1 MFKLNAITALSILI
15 LGLVLIPSSVQA
27 NPCGTFPSGMSYCQQ
42 LSIANQQ
49 SSAVAAGTQV
59 MLNYNALEYN
69 TYLASNL
76 MNIEVYNSI
85 SGNVLYTWLV
95 GNTLNENQNTL
106 LSTSANIL
114 YWINLDTPIAAS
126 STDSNIYLAYFP
138 TTNDLFNGNNLGT
151 APQLYCASGC
161 PSTSYAGVD
170 NGQKVFPLLYQNFAG
185 NTIPTTPTNWTD
197 AGAPGTAFT
206 INNGIT
212 LNPDSAMV
220 TSASY
225 GLNSTQI
232 EDIYGNLQGSST
244 ATNIYFGYTNSNNA
258 DCLGWGVGGNGVTG
272 APASNSI
279 IYNFYGN
286 TCSHSSAAF
295 GNLNPSET
303 TDHVFTT
310 YWPSATSIISSFDYG
325 PTNQIGSAYNA
336 QVPIGAYID
345 AGTSVF
351 MQWVRLRTYPPNGV
365 QPTVTFGS
373 IQSINAPT
381 CTVSITN
388 PSNAIAD
395 AGQYETFTASNTNC
409 VSPYTYNILVVN
421 SITPATITHHDLVTG
436 STSSSITY
444 TFQIASYDVS
454 NSPEEANVVLT
465 DSGTNTVM
473 SGYST
478 TFIVNP
484 ALVASAAPTPTSP
497 TIYQG
502 QSAALSISA
511 PTTGTSPY
519 SYQWYSGSSSTCTSD
534 SPIPNAASLSYTASP
549 STNTYYCV
557 KETDNVNEVVYTGT
571 DLVTVLPATN
581 FSETGLPD
589 GVVWTV
595 TYNSVST
602 NTVASN
608 SIYFHSSLNT
618 GSTYSFIINNSIIS
632 GVPYLPS
639 PSSGSLQAGNAL
651 IIKFAPQNV
660 ISPSPTE
667 RVIIPLY
674 IYPNATY
681 SLLPNY
687 MPGLYGVVIN
697 PDSGS
702 GASIDTNYASAAAKL
717 ESKGVKVFGYVPT
730 GYGADPLSYV
740 EANIVNYYSWYHVNG
755 IFFDEANSICTTSTE
770 NYYSSLYGYIKGNYL
785 SNTVILNPGSQSG
798 PCYQFYSDII
808 NAFENPYS
816 DYINSFYSPE
826 SWASNTLPSHFMNII
841 YSVPNNTV
849 TQQTINLADNRSI
862 GYVYITNTIGVYSI
876 LPPYFAQ
883 EANMVNPL
891 VIKNP
896 VASTET
902 AANDQAISFNVI
914 ATGGSGAYTY
924 NWFGL
929 PPGCTPP
936 DANSLSCIPSSPG
949 TNTIST
955 QVTDSYGFT
964 NSSSQIVFDSGI
976 IYKVPITLT
985 NSQASNT
992 PNPWQQ
998 PVSVNSIDYQNVENS
1013 NIINTVFFY
1022 QNGTIIDSWLE
1033 GNVLNE
1039 QQTTGLAT
1047 SENSLYYLK
1056 LPSIPASSSLTV
1068 YMGFAGNTIN
1078 LMNPVSTGGAP
1089 QLTTQYAQ
1097 YDNGGHVFSYYQNFS
1112 GTTLSSLWQNPNS
1125 YTAIQNN
1132 GLTLTAPSGGGTFY
1146 YNINMP
1152 SSYAVDAY
1160 MKGNSLLSSQVTD
1173 LMSMGTGGSLSNYT
1187 ELYLS
1192 NSLTWNLQSG
1202 SGTGGGTLLG
1212 VKNNYY
1218 VMTLSGTPSSVSSF
1232 VNYTPI
1238 GSLTGASSSVNPNI
1252 GIFTSGA
1259 GGNSYFLDWLR
1270 VRSYPPGG
1278 VTPSVTFGSLSST
1291 AIPSISSA
1299 PSLPKTL
1306 DAGQTIAFNALAT
1319 EGSGSYTAY
1328 NFLIFNSATGIQVG
1342 NYLTTSNSFAYSIPS
1357 SEVGNTLV
1365 VNVLVTDSNGESAN
1379 SIFTGILT
1387 VNNPPTISIT
1397 PSKTAID
1404 AGQAITI
1411 TNTVTGGTAPFTYSY
1426 TVNSMTGVTV
1436 GSNQIT
1442 FADAGTFNVLESVTD
1457 NAGVTAYSANS
1468 VITVAATPS
1477 PAPSPPSS
1485 SNGGYNN
1492 NIATATISNKLNVA
1506 VVSNHNNIVHNLAFN
1521 VTVRIRSLFSNSVS
1535 MSFKNMTGNKTIPG
1549 CSSNLYSINVS
1560 ITPSSTEPITID
1572 LTIPYTFTSN
1582 KDGLVPFICTD
1593 GAWAPYTNYSIS
1605 LQNHTMTLKNIP
1617 SDPIVGLLYPNYT
1630 SNATTTAVTTIPQ
1643 VNTTVPTTSISVAP
1657 KTTSTIYST
1666 VVTTILPV
1674 VQGPASE
1681 NSSLFMAIAIL
1692 LVIIAVSIYLIFN
1705 KMRESK
1711 RRAEPRRETKGK
1723 AEARASRANKKQKKL
1738 TSHKND
1744 QKAKS

>member
-1 MFKLNAITALSILI
+1 MFKLNVITAFSILI
-15 LGLVLIPSSVQA
+15 LGLVLIPSAVQA

-59 MLNYNALEYN
+59 MLNYNALAYN

-85 SGNVLYTWLV
+85 SGNVLYTWLE
-95 GNTLNENQNTL
+95 GNTLNENQGTL

-138 TTNDLFNGNNLGT
+138 TTNDLFNGNNLGA

-161 PSTSYAGVD
+161 PTISYNAID

-185 NTIPTTPTNWTD
+185 TLVPTGWANTGGVIS
-197 AGAPGTAFT
+197 
-206 INNGIT
+206 NGVT
-212 LNPDSAMV
+212 LSSSVGNSMV
-220 TSASY
+220 TSALY

-286 TCSHSSAAF
+286 TCSHSSAIF

-303 TDHVFTT
+303 TNAVFTT
-310 YWPSATSIISSFDYG
+310 YWPSSTSIISSFDYG
-325 PTNQIGSAYNA
+325 PTNEISSAYTAQLPIGSY
-336 QVPIGAYID
+336 VDGGTGA
-345 AGTSVF
+345 F

-373 IQSINAPT
+373 VQSINAPS

-388 PSNAIAD
+388 PSNAIVD
-395 AGQYETFTASNTNC
+395 AGQYETFIASNTNC

-421 SITPATITHHDLVTG
+421 SITPATITHNDLVTG

-444 TFQIASYDVS
+444 TFQAASYDVS

-465 DSGTNTVM
+465 DSGTNTVT
-473 SGYST
+473 SGYSS
-478 TFIVNP
+478 TFTINP
-484 ALVASAAPTPTSP
+484 ALVASASPTPTSP

-502 QSAALSISA
+502 QSVALSISA
-511 PTTGTSPY
+511 PTAGTSPY

-549 STNTYYCV
+549 SANTYYCV

-589 GVVWTV
+589 GAVWTV

-632 GVPYLPS
+632 GVPYLPT
-639 PSSGSLQAGNAL
+639 PSGGNLQAGNA
-651 IIKFAPQNV
+651 INIKFAPQNV
-660 ISPSPTE
+660 ITPSPTE

-681 SLLPNY
+681 SLLPSY

-702 GASIDTNYASAAAKL
+702 GASINTDYASAAAKL

-785 SNTVILNPGSQSG
+785 SNTVILNPGAPSG

-816 DYINSFYSPE
+816 DYINSVYSPD

-841 YSVPNNTV
+841 YGVPNNTV
-849 TQQTINLADNRSI
+849 VQQTINLADNRSI
-862 GYVYITNTIGVYSI
+862 GYVYITNTMGVYSI

-902 AANDQAISFNVI
+902 AANSQAISFNVI

-929 PPGCTPP
+929 PPGCTSPN
-936 DANSLSCIPSSPG
+936 ANSLSCTPSSPG
-949 TNTIST
+949 THTIST

-976 IYKVPITLT
+976 IYKVPITFT
-985 NSQASNT
+985 NSQTSNT

-998 PVSVNSIDYQNVENS
+998 PVTVNSLDYQNVENS

-1022 QNGTIIDSWLE
+1022 QNGTIINSWLE

-1078 LMNPVSTGGAP
+1078 LMNPVSTGEAP

-1112 GTTLSSLWQNPNS
+1112 GTVLSSLWQNPNS

-1132 GLTLTAPSGGGTFY
+1132 GLTLTAPSGGGLFY
-1146 YNINMP
+1146 YNVNMP

-1160 MKGNSLLSSQVTD
+1160 MKGNSLLSSTVTD
-1173 LMSMGTGGSLSNYT
+1173 LMSMGAGGSLNNYT

-1192 NSLTWNLQSG
+1192 NSLPSTWILQSG
-1202 SGTGGGTLLG
+1202 GNSGGGTVVG
-1212 VKNNYY
+1212 TENNYY

-1238 GSLTGASSSVNPNI
+1238 SSLTGASNSINPNI
-1252 GIFTSGA
+1252 GVYTSGA
-1259 GGNSYFLDWLR
+1259 GGNSYFLDWMR

-1278 VTPSVTFGSLSST
+1278 VTPSATFGSLSST
-1291 AIPSISSA
+1291 TIPSISST

-1306 DAGQTIAFNALAT
+1306 DTGQTIAFNALAT

-1357 SEVGNTLV
+1357 SEVGNTLA

-1379 SIFTGILT
+1379 SIFTGMLT
-1387 VNNPPTISIT
+1387 VNTQPTISIT
-1397 PSKTAID
+1397 PSKTSID
-1404 AGQAITI
+1404 AGQTITI
-1411 TNTVTGGTAPFTYSY
+1411 ANTVTGGTAPFTYSY
-1426 TVNSMTGVTV
+1426 TVNSMTGVTI

-1457 NAGVTAYSANS
+1457 TAGVTAYSANS
-1468 VITVAATPS
+1468 VITVAAAP

-1485 SNGGYNN
+1485 GNGGYNN
-1492 NIATATISNKLNVA
+1492 NIATVTISNKLNVA
-1506 VVSNHNNIVHNLAFN
+1506 IVSNHNNIVHNLAFN
-1521 VTVRIRSLFSNSVS
+1521 VTIMIRSVFSNSVS

-1560 ITPSSTEPITID
+1560 IIPTSTEPITTD
-1572 LTIPYTFTSN
+1572 LTIPYTYTFN

-1593 GAWAPYTNYSIS
+1593 REWVPYTNYSIN

-1617 SDPIVGLLYPNYT
+1617 SDPIIGLLYPNYT
-1630 SNATTTAVTTIPQ
+1630 SNATTTTVTTIPQ
-1643 VNTTVPTTSISVAP
+1643 VNTTVPTTSIPVAP
-1657 KTTSTIYST
+1657 KTTSIIYST

-1674 VQGPASE
+1674 VQSPVSE
-1681 NSSLFMAIAIL
+1681 NSSLFTAIAIL

-1711 RRAEPRRETKGK
+1711 RRDEAKREIKKK
-1723 AEARASRANKKQKKL
+1723 AEAKTSKVDKNQRKL
-1738 TSHKND
+1738 ISHKDN